1 MRRKFVAL
9 VAVVA
14 ALLLPH
20 SARSDRLGKGNSML
34 WFGFNG
40 NKSQLV
46 GPTTGSVNEYE
57 DNELGAHL
65 ACHHFVSDE
74 WTVSLSGGVDVGRV
88 QYRPSNPASAVETYS
103 SRSWNVRVGGDRFA
117 FINDRAAV
125 YAGPGLVYWSGQA
138 KYSGSGNPL
147 IDLEWPRVSQIGF
160 NGRIGMYA
168 SISNRTALFGHIGQ
182 VIARNTASDAKGKNI
197 WFTNHNE
204 GSVGLS
210 FEF

>member
-1 MRRKFVAL
+1 MRRSIVAL
-9 VAVVA
+9 VAMVG

-20 SARSDRLGKGNSML
+20 SASCDRLGKGNSMFWL
-34 WFGFNG
+34 GFNG

-65 ACHHFVSDE
+65 AYHHFVSDE
-74 WTVSLSGGVDVGRV
+74 WTVSLSGGVDYGRV
-88 QYRPSNPASAVETYS
+88 QYRPSNPASTVETYS
-103 SRSWNVRVGGDRFA
+103 SRSWNARVGGDRFA
-117 FINDRAAV
+117 FINDRAAF

-138 KYSGSGNPL
+138 KYAGSGNPL
-147 IDLEWPRVSQIGF
+147 IDLDWPRVNQIGF

-168 SISNRTALFGHIGQ
+168 SITQRTALFGHIGQ
-182 VIARNTASDAKGKNI
+182 VIARNTASDSKGKNI